1 MRISD
6 WSSDVCS
13 SDLPL
18 SHAPSRPDHATDHV
32 DERRIDVLPN
42 RIIGVI
48 TANREFALY
57 KSQCHSLHHQRVVHA
72 QHINAIAQPRRALHP
87 VDHALVA
94 MAEGGTHGFYVSLN
108 HRSHG
113 RIALARGA

>member
-48 TANREFALY
+48 TAYREFALY
-57 KSQCHSLHHQRVVHA
+57 KSQRHSLHHQRVVHA
-72 QHINAIAQPRRALHP
+72 QHINAIAQPRRAIHP
-87 VDHALVA
+87 VDRSEEHTSELPSLMRISYAD
-94 MAEGGTHGFYVSLN
+94 FSLN
-108 HRSHG
+108 KKKP
-113 RIALARGA
+113 